1 MEWVSMDWV
10 FHLVV
15 ILIFLVL
22 KGFFSG
28 SELAMVNADKI
39 HLRHQARLGDPGAK
53 LVLQLFRTPDVML
66 GTTLVGTN
74 IATVT
79 ITTIGTLL
87 FIDLLGPSGD
97 MISVLVFTPFLLIFG
112 EIVPKSIF
120 QQKSDW
126 IVTKIIYGLRFFSY
140 VFYPVIFV
148 FSRVA
153 RVAARLFGG
162 ASSGQSGFITKDEL
176 RVLLDLSET
185 PADGGG
191 ATNKQR
197 IRRIFRFADTTVG
210 EVMTPLAEVIGFNE
224 RRGIDEAVRRVW
236 EHGFNRLPVFRGNI
250 TNVTGV
256 LTLTTWDL
264 LLPDI
269 DKRPASDFIRPAL
282 YLSPKQT
289 IDQVL
294 PMLRGRSDHMA
305 IVVDEFGS
313 AIGILTMEDIFEEVV
328 GTVDTGYDFDNMKPP
343 RVVIES
349 DNDDRHLVGGRAPIS
364 ELNDSLRLN
373 LPVGEAHTLA
383 GFLINRL
390 RQIPLVGD
398 TVEERGYRYTV
409 IEADA
414 RTVTKVRVERL

>member
-1 MEWVSMDWV
+1 ME
-10 FHLVV
+10 LVLQLLV
-15 ILIFLVL
+15 ILVFLVL

-28 SELAMVNADKI
+28 SELAMINSDKI

-53 LVLQLFRTPDVML
+53 LVLNLFRTPDVML

-79 ITTIGTLL
+79 ITTMGTLIFVHL
-87 FIDLLGPSGD
+87 FGDNGDLF
-97 MISVLVFTPFLLIFG
+97 SVLIFTPFLLIFG

-120 QQKSDW
+120 QQKADW
-126 IVTKIIYGLRFFSY
+126 IATRIIYPLRFFSY
-140 VFYPVIFV
+140 VFYPVIFI

-162 ASSGQSGFITKDEL
+162 ATSGQSGFITKDEL
-176 RVLLDLSET
+176 RVLIDLSET
-185 PADGGG
+185 ASDSA
-191 ATNKQR
+191 ATSKQR

-224 RRGIDEAVRRVW
+224 AREMGEAVRRVW
-236 EHGFNRLPVFRGNI
+236 ASGFNRLPVFRGNI

-256 LTLTTWDL
+256 MTLSTWDL

-269 DKRPASDFIRPAL
+269 EQRPVEDFVKPAL
-282 YLSPKQT
+282 YLTPKQNL
-289 IDQVL
+289 DQVL
-294 PMLRGRSDHMA
+294 PLLRARTDHMA

-328 GTVDTGYDFDNMKPP
+328 GAVDSGYDFDTIKTR
-343 RVVIES
+343 RVSIES
-349 DNDDRHLVGGRAPIS
+349 AGDDTHVVSGRAPIS
-364 ELNDSLRLN
+364 ELNDSLKLN
-373 LPVGEAHTLA
+373 LPVGEAHTVA

-390 RQIPLVGD
+390 RHIPEVGD
-398 TVEERGYRYTV
+398 TVVEQGYRYTV

>member
-1 MEWVSMDWV
+1 MD
-10 FHLVV
+10 LILQLLV
-15 ILIFLVL
+15 ILIFLLL

-28 SELAMVNADKI
+28 SELAMVNSDKI
-39 HLRHQARLGDPGAK
+39 HLRHEARMGNAGAK
-53 LVLQLFRTPDVML
+53 LVLNLFRTPDVML

-79 ITTIGTLL
+79 ITTLGTLIFVRL
-87 FIDLLGPSGD
+87 FGDAGDLV
-97 MISVLVFTPFLLIFG
+97 SVLVFTPFLLIFG

-120 QQKSDW
+120 QQKADT
-126 IVTKIIYGLRFFSY
+126 IVTRIIYGLRFFSY

-162 ASSGQSGFITKDEL
+162 ASSAASGFISKDEL
-176 RVLLDLSET
+176 RVLIDLSET
-185 PADGGG
+185 ASDSA
-191 ATNKQR
+191 ATSKQR

-224 RRGIDEAVRRVW
+224 TREMAEAVRRVW
-236 EHGFNRLPVFRGNI
+236 SSGFNRLPVFRGNI

-256 LTLTTWDL
+256 MTLSTWDL

-269 DKRPASDFIRPAL
+269 EQRPVSDFVKPAL
-282 YLSPKQT
+282 YLSPRQSL
-289 IDQVL
+289 DQVL
-294 PMLRGRSDHMA
+294 PLLRSRADHMA
-305 IVVDEFGS
+305 VVVDEFGS

-328 GTVDTGYDFDNMKPP
+328 GPVDSGFDFDGMKS
-343 RVVIES
+343 RRISIETVS
-349 DNDDRHLVGGRAPIS
+349 DDAHLISGRAPIS
-364 ELNDSLRLN
+364 ELNDSLKLG
-373 LPVGEAHTLA
+373 LPVGEAHTIA

-390 RQIPLVGD
+390 RRIPQVGD
-398 TVEERGYRYTV
+398 TVQEQGYRYTV

-414 RTVTKVRVERL
+414 RTATKVRAERI

>member
-1 MEWVSMDWV
+1 ME
-10 FHLVV
+10 HLLQLLV

-28 SELAMVNADKI
+28 SELAMVNSDKI

-53 LVLQLFRTPDVML
+53 LVLNLFRTPDVML

-79 ITTIGTLL
+79 ITTMGTLIFVHL
-87 FIDLLGPSGD
+87 FGDAGDLV
-97 MISVLVFTPFLLIFG
+97 SVLVFTPFLLIFG

-120 QQKSDW
+120 QQKADA
-126 IVTKIIYGLRFFSY
+126 IAVKIIYPLRFFSY
-140 VFYPVIFV
+140 LFYPVIFV

-162 ASSGQSGFITKDEL
+162 ATSGQSGFISKDEL
-176 RVLLDLSET
+176 RVLIDLSET
-185 PADGGG
+185 SSDSA
-191 ATNKQR
+191 ATSKQR

-210 EVMTPLAEVIGFNE
+210 EVMTPLAEVVGFNE
-224 RRGIDEAVRRVW
+224 TREMGEAVRRVW
-236 EHGFNRLPVFRGNI
+236 ASGFNRLPVFRGNI

-256 LTLTTWDL
+256 MTLSTWDL

-269 DKRPASDFIRPAL
+269 EQRPVDDFVKPAL
-282 YLSPKQT
+282 YLTPKQSL
-289 IDQVL
+289 DQVL
-294 PMLRGRSDHMA
+294 PLLRARADHMA

-313 AIGILTMEDIFEEVV
+313 AIGILSMEDIFEEVV
-328 GTVDTGYDFDNMKPP
+328 GTVDSGYDFDTMKTR
-343 RVVIES
+343 RVTIES
-349 DNDDRHLVGGRAPIS
+349 ESDDTHLISGRAPIS
-364 ELNDSLRLN
+364 ELNDSLKLN

-390 RQIPLVGD
+390 RHIPEVGD
-398 TVEERGYRYTV
+398 TVLEQGYRYTV
-409 IEADA
+409 TEADA
-414 RTVTKVRVERL
+414 RSVTKVRVERV

>member
-1 MEWVSMDWV
+1 ME
-10 FHLVV
+10 LVLQLLV
-15 ILIFLVL
+15 ILVFLVL

-28 SELAMVNADKI
+28 SELAMVNSDKI

-53 LVLQLFRTPDVML
+53 LVLNLFRTPDVML

-79 ITTIGTLL
+79 ITTMGTLIFVHL
-87 FIDLLGPSGD
+87 FGDNGDLFSIL
-97 MISVLVFTPFLLIFG
+97 IFTPFLLIFG

-120 QQKSDW
+120 QQKADW
-126 IVTKIIYGLRFFSY
+126 IAPRIIYPLRFFSY
-140 VFYPVIFV
+140 VFYPVIFI

-162 ASSGQSGFITKDEL
+162 ATSGQSGFITKDEL
-176 RVLLDLSET
+176 RVLIDLSET
-185 PADGGG
+185 ASDSA
-191 ATNKQR
+191 ATSKQR

-224 RRGIDEAVRRVW
+224 AREMGEAVRRVW
-236 EHGFNRLPVFRGNI
+236 ASGFNRLPVFRGNI

-256 LTLTTWDL
+256 MTLSTWDL

-269 DKRPASDFIRPAL
+269 ELRPVEDFVKPAL
-282 YLSPKQT
+282 YLTPKQNL
-289 IDQVL
+289 DQVL
-294 PMLRGRSDHMA
+294 PLLRARTDHMA

-328 GTVDTGYDFDNMKPP
+328 GAVDSGYDFDTIKTR
-343 RVVIES
+343 RVSIES
-349 DNDDRHLVGGRAPIS
+349 AGDDTHVVSGRAPIS
-364 ELNDSLRLN
+364 ELNDSLKLN
-373 LPVGEAHTLA
+373 LPVGEAHTVA

-390 RQIPLVGD
+390 RHIPEVGD
-398 TVEERGYRYTV
+398 TVVEQGYRYTV